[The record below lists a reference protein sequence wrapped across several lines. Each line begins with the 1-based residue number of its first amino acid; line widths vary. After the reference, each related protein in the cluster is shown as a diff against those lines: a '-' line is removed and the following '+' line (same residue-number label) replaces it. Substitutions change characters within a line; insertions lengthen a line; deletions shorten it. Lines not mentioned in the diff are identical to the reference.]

1 MIDVNF
7 YKFTKRTS
15 STKQP
20 ETPAVTLQ
28 CSLKAPTSIISP
40 MLKINTPNITEYN
53 YCYIPM
59 WGRYYWIADLIYNNG
74 LWSVSLSLDPL
85 ASWKS
90 YIGESTQY
98 VLRSSNTYD
107 GSISDDTYPG
117 TSVMSSKVFE
127 TSESFWGFD
136 DGLVITEPTGCFVV
150 GVVGSSTTDYYLMG
164 PPGMQ
169 KFVDYLYSDDYIKLV
184 IPNYNPDDA
193 PELKVQL
200 NPVNYIK
207 SIVYYPFVPT
217 PLVSEPATYIRIGWG
232 AVPNND
238 TTGFNALKI
247 KNYTLYKHSV
257 NITRAQISTLSHP
270 QSARGSYLNTS
281 PYTEY
286 FLYWPGFGKIA
297 LDADVIANCSKLTLE
312 ALVDLKSGE
321 CLGRIYATVSGT
333 EYLASR
339 LTTSI
344 GMNIQ
349 VSQVLSTGYGNLA
362 GIVDKSAER
371 GIQLGIMS
379 SLIGAGSSG
388 VTQHDNL
395 KDAGVGIT
403 GFDVRGVAGGIMD
416 AGGGYYQAKSL
427 MANIA
432 ANKLKG
438 RTPSLTTIGTN
449 SGSLAGAGGPVI
461 LTADHQHIVP
471 EDNED
476 LGRPLFQM
484 QKLSDIPGYM
494 VILHPDFYAPATAQE
509 INAVKNYMSSGFFYE

>member
-1 MIDVNF
+1 MIAVNF

-20 ETPAVTLQ
+20 ETPAITLQ

-40 MLKINTPNITEYN
+40 TLEINTPNITEYN
-53 YCYIPM
+53 YCFIPEFQ
-59 WGRYYWIADLIYNNG
+59 RYYWINDMIYNNG
-74 LWSVSLSLDPL
+74 LWAVSLSLDPL

-90 YIGESTQY
+90 YIGDSTQY

-117 TSVMSSKVFE
+117 TATMSSSSFSTPE
-127 TSESFWGFD
+127 NFWGFA
-136 DGLVITEPTGCFVV
+136 DGLVVTEPTGCFVV

-164 PPGMQ
+164 TLGMQ

-184 IPNYNPDDA
+184 IPNYNPTDA

-200 NPVNYIK
+200 NPISYIK

-257 NITRAQISTLSHP
+257 NITRAQIATLAHP
-270 QSARGSYLNTS
+270 QASRGRYLNTS

-286 FLYWPGFGKIA
+286 FVYWPGFGKIS
-297 LDADVIANCSKLTLE
+297 LDADVVANCSKLSLE

-321 CLGRIYATVSGT
+321 CLGRIYATVGNT
-333 EYLASR
+333 DYLVSR

-379 SLIGAGSSG
+379 SLIGAGTSAVG
-388 VTQHDNL
+388 V
-395 KDAGVGIT
+395 T
-403 GFDVRGVAGGIMD
+403 GFDMRGVSGGILD
-416 AGGGYYQAKSL
+416 AGGGYYRAKSL

-461 LTADHQHIVP
+461 LTADHQHIVA

-484 QKLSDIPGYM
+484 KKLSDIPGYM

-509 INAVKNYMSSGFFYE
+509 INAIENFMGSGFFYE